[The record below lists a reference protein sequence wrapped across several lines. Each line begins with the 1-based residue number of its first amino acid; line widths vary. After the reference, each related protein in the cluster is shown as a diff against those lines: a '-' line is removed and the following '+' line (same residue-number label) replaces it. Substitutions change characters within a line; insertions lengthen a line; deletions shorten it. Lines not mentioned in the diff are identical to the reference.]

1 MDNALNLLLGTYPS
15 WSRAVVR
22 VALGIVFIAHGGQ
35 KVFGWFG
42 GPGLKATIQTFQ
54 QYMKVPP
61 AATVLAAFIELLG
74 GLALLVGLLARPA
87 AAGIIVVML
96 VAIAKV
102 HGRNG
107 FFLNFSGTPGKG
119 HGFEF
124 NFTLIAMA
132 LAVLIGGAGALS
144 IDVLLRSLGHD

>member
-1 MDNALNLLLGTYPS
+1 MDHALTLVLGTYPS

-22 VALGIVFIAHGGQ
+22 VALGIVFVAHGGQ

-61 AATVLAAFIELLG
+61 AATVLAALVELLG
-74 GLALLVGLLARPA
+74 GLAMLVGFLVRPA
-87 AAGIIVVML
+87 AVGLIVVML

-107 FFLNFSGTPGKG
+107 FFLNFSGTAGKG

-124 NFTLIAMA
+124 NFVLIAMA
-132 LAVLIGGAGALS
+132 LSILIAGAGALS

>member
-1 MDNALNLLLGTYPS
+1 MDSLDLLLGTYPS

-22 VALGIVFIAHGGQ
+22 VALGVVFIAHGGQ

-61 AATVLAAFIELLG
+61 AATVMAALIELLG
-74 GLALLVGLLARPA
+74 GLAMLVGVLARPA
-87 AAGIIVVML
+87 AAGIIIVML
-96 VAIAKV
+96 VAIVKV

-119 HGFEF
+119 HGVEF
-124 NFTLIAMA
+124 NVVLIAMA
-132 LAVLIGGAGALS
+132 LSILISGAGALS
-144 IDVLLRSLGHD
+144 IDYLLRAWGVD